1 MPATSPCAVC
11 KRGRAQGALL
21 RVARPAIWPVRY
33 ASAIPAGASMNQP
46 IPVVVY
52 GAGGRMGQALLRA
65 AHERNDIRLT
75 AALVREGSAFVG
87 KPLASMPG
95 EAAPD
100 LHYSATLDAAIQR
113 GVLIDFS
120 GARGF
125 DTALALALARR
136 LAFVSGSTG
145 LAPAQL
151 AALDAA
157 ATTIPVL
164 WSANFSL
171 GVALLS
177 RLVRD
182 AARALPEW
190 DCEIIEA
197 HHSRKLDAPSGTALA
212 LGRAAAAAR
221 GQDFDTVAALARAGE
236 HAARSAGQIGFA
248 AVRAGDIVGEHT
260 VLLATAGE
268 RIELT
273 HRATDRAIFARGAVA
288 AVRWL
293 AGRAPGRY
301 TLEDVLF
308 S

>member
-1 MPATSPCAVC
+1 MNPPIAV
-11 KRGRAQGALL
+11 A
-21 RVARPAIWPVRY
+21 
-33 ASAIPAGASMNQP
+33 
-46 IPVVVY
+46 VY
-52 GAGGRMGQALLRA
+52 GAAGRMGQALLRA
-65 AHERNDIRLT
+65 VHERSDVHLA
-75 AALVREGSAFVG
+75 AALVREGSAFAG
-87 KPLASMPG
+87 KALAQTLG
-95 EAAPD
+95 DAAPE
-100 LHYSATLDAAIQR
+100 LHYSAALDAAIEG

-125 DTALALALARR
+125 DAALALALERQ

-145 LAPAQL
+145 LAPSQL

-157 ATTIPVL
+157 AAMIPVL

-171 GVALLS
+171 GVALLT

-221 GQDFDTVAALARAGE
+221 EQDFDAVAALVRTGD

-288 AVRWL
+288 AARWL
-293 AGRAPGRY
+293 AGRPTGRY
-301 TLEDVLF
+301 TLDDVLF